1 MLNRIEAIATTVR
14 IEPGTE
20 RTDDQGAHIRNRTF
34 TDRVQSSA
42 ATLDG
47 TNRVTLDLDIDAR
60 GAGVLRGVFELVLTS
75 GKGTWTGEVQG
86 HFENG
91 MVVAEGLAHGTGAQ
105 EGAVLHIGYR
115 QIPEHPGSPPVD
127 QPLAVF
133 DMRGVMLQSPP
144 SRALPRRAT

>member
-1 MLNRIEAIATTVR
+1 MLNRVEAIATTVR

-60 GAGVLRGVFELVLTS
+60 GGGVLRGAFELVLTN
-75 GKGTWTGEVQG
+75 GNGAWQGELEG
-86 HFENG
+86 RFENG
-91 MVVAEGLAHGTGAQ
+91 MVVAEGMGRGTGAQ
-105 EGAVLHIGYR
+105 EGAVVHIDYR
-115 QIPEHPGSPPVD
+115 QLTAHPGKPPID

-133 DMRGVMLQSPP
+133 DMKAVVLGRS
-144 SRALPRRAT
+144 